1 MKSTTKTFYLLKTPE
16 NLITN
21 LQMHLFKAVQF
32 QKWVQFF
39 HLVSKKVKQ
48 MTKLNADI
56 AKADKESELEV

>member
-1 MKSTTKTFYLLKTPE
+1 MF
-16 NLITN
+16 
-21 LQMHLFKAVQF
+21 LFKAVQF